1 MNELQTVA
9 ALQDTTPN
17 LRNDKQAAA
26 NKAKDNQE
34 RAATCGGGGV
44 GGGDAQHMVW
54 LPHSTF
60 SGRRAAQ
67 CLGATQHIVCFLGGQ
82 YHSSAVM
89 AMANHV
95 FGIFG
100 TFEISTLFLESS
112 EFIESL

>member
-17 LRNDKQAAA
+17 LRNDKQTAAK
-26 NKAKDNQE
+26 KAKDDQA

-44 GGGDAQHMVW
+44 GGGDTQHMVW
-54 LPHSTF
+54 LPHSTL
-60 SGRRAAQ
+60 SGCHAAQ
-67 CLGATQHIVCFLGGQ
+67 CLVATQHIVCFLGGQ
-82 YHSSAVM
+82 YHSLAVM

-100 TFEISTLFLESS
+100 TFEISMLFLESLDS
-112 EFIESL
+112 IES